1 MISVE
6 TLGAFSKSFP
16 FWTAPRHV
24 TILKLLLSVPL
35 SPFRSGLL
43 WGSVLFPHALNVGA
57 PQMMCSDVLYKLWS
71 QCFLSNLTA
80 LNIAPTQIMSNSWQR
95 HND

>member
-6 TLGAFSKSFP
+6 TSGAFSKSFP

-24 TILKLLLSVPL
+24 ADSEALLLVPL

-43 WGSVLFPHALNVGA
+43 WGAVLFPPPLNGGSTNDVL
-57 PQMMCSDVLYKLWS
+57 DVLYKLWS
-71 QCFLSNLTA
+71 QCFLSNLIA